1 MGRKHRQNCILTGS
15 VKLDII
21 MMTRKASHSIFY
33 SFVFITAWV
42 LTSCVG
48 QREIVSKPR
57 TVVEQR
63 KVISD
68 KIIVESTQPDRKT
81 VAQKNYSPNVLIVFY
96 DNKIGETPLLKEIDK
111 MKGVVIYQY
120 RLSCGLSLRIPKL
133 MRIKTAMKRLSQVA
147 GVTQVMRD
155 SIIYLDPV
163 KPKAEDLN

>member
-1 MGRKHRQNCILTGS
+1 
-15 VKLDII
+15 
-21 MMTRKASHSIFY
+21 MMTQNASHSIFY
-33 SFVFITAWV
+33 SFVFITAWI

-48 QREIVSKPR
+48 QREVVSKPR
-57 TVVEQR
+57 TVVAQR
-63 KVISD
+63 KATSD
-68 KIIVESTQPDRKT
+68 NITVESTQPDRKP
-81 VAQKNYSPNVLIVFY
+81 VAQKDYSPNTLIVFY

-163 KPKAEDLN
+163 KPKAEDLK